1 MPMMSNTGGR
11 TKRRQEVYWEKAIET
26 MDREGLAALQ
36 LERLQKTLRQAANSF
51 YYDKLFKEIGLK
63 TEDILSLAD
72 LDKIPPTTKED
83 LREHWPYGFLA
94 TSRDELVRM
103 HSSSGTTGRA
113 TVIFHTAGD
122 INEWTNLLS
131 RCMYMTGMRKSDVF
145 QNMMTYGLFTGGL
158 GFHYGA
164 ERIGALVIPAGA
176 GNSKR
181 QIQLLKDFETT
192 VIHII
197 PSYALHLSTVFEEL
211 QIDPK
216 DTNIHIAY
224 IGAEP
229 HSEKMRQK
237 IEDIYGFKAYNSY
250 GLSEMNGPGVAFEC
264 PCQNGLH
271 IWEDNFLVEILDPLT
286 LQPLPDGE
294 EGELV
299 LTTLVRE
306 GMPIIR
312 YRTKDLTR
320 ILPGICDCGRT
331 HRRIERIKGRT
342 DDMLILKGVNIFP
355 IQIEKKLMEIPGV
368 GKNFLIILEREGYN
382 DHMTIKVEVERQFFD
397 GDLKHLEQLRRKI
410 VEGLKSDILI
420 TPKVDLVE
428 PDSLPQSEGKA
439 KRVID
444 NRKD

>member
-1 MPMMSNTGGR
+1 M
-11 TKRRQEVYWEKAIET
+11 YWEKGIET
-26 MDREGLAALQ
+26 MNRENLAALQ
-36 LERLQKTLRQAANSF
+36 LERLQKTLGQAAHSF
-51 YYDKLFKEIGLK
+51 YYDKLFKEIGLN
-63 TEDILSLAD
+63 TEDVRSLAD
-72 LDKIPPTTKED
+72 LDKIPPTTKDD

-113 TVIFHTAGD
+113 TVIFHTQGD
-122 INEWTNLLS
+122 IDAWTNLLA
-131 RCMYMTGMRKSDVF
+131 RCMYMAGMRKSDVF

-164 ERIGALVIPAGA
+164 ERIGALIIPAGA

-181 QIQLLKDFETT
+181 QIRLLKDFETT

-211 QIDPK
+211 HIDPK
-216 DTNIHIAY
+216 DTKIRMAF

-271 IWEDNFLVEILDPLT
+271 IWEDNFLVEILDPDT
-286 LQPLPDGE
+286 MKSLPDGE

-320 ILPGICDCGRT
+320 ILPGTCPCGRT

-368 GKNFLIILEREGYN
+368 GKNFLIILDREGYN

-420 TPKVDLVE
+420 TPKVDLVD

-439 KRVID
+439 KRLID

>member
-1 MPMMSNTGGR
+1 M
-11 TKRRQEVYWEKAIET
+11 YWEKAIET

-36 LERLQKTLRQAANSF
+36 LERLQETLGQAANSS

-63 TEDILSLAD
+63 TEDIRSLAD

-164 ERIGALVIPAGA
+164 EKIGALVIPSGA

-216 DTNIHIAY
+216 DTNIRIAY
-224 IGAEP
+224 VGAEP

-237 IEDIYGFKAYNSY
+237 IEGIYGFKAYNSY

-271 IWEDNFLVEILDPLT
+271 IWEDNFLVEILDPVT

-320 ILPGICDCGRT
+320 ILPGTCPCGRT

-368 GKNFLIILEREGYN
+368 GKNFLIILDREDYN
-382 DHMTIKVEVERQFFD
+382 DQMTVKVEVERPFFQ

-410 VEGLKSDILI
+410 SEGLKSDILI

-428 PDSLPQSEGKA
+428 PDSLPRSEGKA
-439 KRVID
+439 QRVID

>member
-1 MPMMSNTGGR
+1 
-11 TKRRQEVYWEKAIET
+11 
-26 MDREGLAALQ
+26 
-36 LERLQKTLRQAANSF
+36 
-51 YYDKLFKEIGLK
+51 
-63 TEDILSLAD
+63 
-72 LDKIPPTTKED
+72 
-83 LREHWPYGFLA
+83 
-94 TSRDELVRM
+94 
-103 HSSSGTTGRA
+103 
-113 TVIFHTAGD
+113 
-122 INEWTNLLS
+122 
-131 RCMYMTGMRKSDVF
+131 CMYMSGMRKSDVF

-211 QIDPK
+211 RMDPK
-216 DTNIHIAY
+216 DTKIRIAY
-224 IGAEP
+224 VGAEP

-237 IEDIYGFKAYNSY
+237 IEALYGFKAYNSY

-264 PCQNGLH
+264 PVQNGLH
-271 IWEDNFLVEILDPLT
+271 IWEDNFIAEILDPAT
-286 LQPLPDGE
+286 LQPVPDGE

-299 LTTLVRE
+299 LTTLRRE
-306 GMPIIR
+306 GMPILR

-320 ILPGICDCGRT
+320 IIPGDCPCGRT

-342 DDMLILKGVNIFP
+342 DDMMILKGVNIFP

-368 GKNFLIILEREGYN
+368 GKNFLIILDREGFN
-382 DHMTIKVEVERQFFD
+382 DHMTVKVEVERQFFD
-397 GDLKHLEQLRRKI
+397 GDLKHLEQLRKRI
-410 VEGLKSDILI
+410 VEELKSDILI
-420 TPKVDLVE
+420 TPKVDLVTPE
-428 PDSLPQSEGKA
+428 SLPQSEGKA

>member
-1 MPMMSNTGGR
+1 M
-11 TKRRQEVYWEKAIET
+11 YWENDIET
-26 MDREGLAALQ
+26 MNREGLAALQ
-36 LERLQKTLRQAANSF
+36 LERLQKTLGQAARSF
-51 YYDKLFKEIGLK
+51 YYSKLFKEIGLK
-63 TEDILSLAD
+63 TEDVRSLAD
-72 LDKIPPTTKED
+72 LDKIPPTTKDD
-83 LREHWPYGFLA
+83 LREHWPYGFLS

-164 ERIGALVIPAGA
+164 EKIGALVIPAGA

-197 PSYALHLSTVFEEL
+197 PSYALHLSSVFEEL
-211 QIDPK
+211 HIDPK
-216 DTNIHIAY
+216 DTNIRIAY
-224 IGAEP
+224 VGAEP

-271 IWEDNFLVEILDPLT
+271 IWEDNFLVEILDPVT

-320 ILPGICDCGRT
+320 ILPGDCPCGRT

-368 GKNFLIILEREGYN
+368 GKNFLIILDREGYN

-420 TPKVDLVE
+420 TPKVDLVD